1 MMCNV
6 LKPAVN
12 KQQGASLVE
21 VLVSLLLVSVGLAG
35 LMKLHA
41 YLSIQ
46 ADNAL
51 VMLTAVNLAESQ
63 LESLHLESQ
72 HLKNQHLDSQRSA
85 SLRADPQPGQLTH
98 TQQHALQ
105 SVTIRLQTV
114 VGHDTQPGALSTVTV
129 QASWQDRW
137 HREHQVTLESR
148 MPLALH

>member
-1 MMCNV
+1 MSDAI
-6 LKPAVN
+6 KPVVN
-12 KQQGASLVE
+12 KQQGFSLVE

-41 YLSIQ
+41 YLNIQ

-63 LESLHLESQ
+63 LEKLHLKS
-72 HLKNQHLDSQRSA
+72 QHLDSLHLA

-98 TQQHALQ
+98 TQQHALHG
-105 SVTIRLQTV
+105 VTIRLQTV
-114 VGHDTQPGALSTVTV
+114 IGHDTQPGGISTVTV

-148 MPLALH
+148 IPLALH